1 MTTPLSLIARKAELL
16 GLRDAL
22 DAGGAALLFYPNT
35 PTALP
40 DDTTT
45 EVLIGAINLAVP
57 SGAIGQS
64 GTLATLTLTTPQVA
78 PAANTGLIGWAR
90 LVDGAGNGFLNLLA
104 GLPGSGAPVIVNT
117 LQVYAGGEI
126 QLLSCVIAK

>member
-1 MTTPLSLIARKAELL
+1 MTTPLSLIGRKAELL

-35 PTALP
+35 PSALP
-40 DDTTT
+40 DDATA
-45 EVLIGAINLAVP
+45 EVLIGAINLATP

-64 GTLATLTLTTPQVA
+64 GMLATLTLTIPQVA
-78 PAANTGLIGWAR
+78 SAANTGVIGWAR
-90 LVDGAGNGFLNLLA
+90 LVNGAGNGFLDLLA
-104 GLPGSGAPVIVNT
+104 GLAGSGAPVIVNT